1 MSDET
6 RESQIEKARGHMTFV
21 AKGLVVVLGAD
32 DAIATLAGAL
42 TQVLLDC
49 KGHRGAEKYLR
60 ILVEEMVKEGGPP
73 PTLH

>member
-1 MSDET
+1 MTDET
-6 RESQIEKARGHMTFV
+6 QESQLEKARGHMAFV

-49 KGHRGAEKYLR
+49 KGHKGAAEYL
-60 ILVEEMVKEGGPP
+60 LVLADEVAKEGGPP